1 MSYIVKYSPL
11 ALKDMDAVWDE
22 VFLTSQSYDV
32 ADRYVLD
39 FADKIA
45 EKKEYP
51 QSGIPLLY
59 RGLFTGFYS
68 VNFKAYKAFYR
79 VRGNCIEYGK
89 ITTNKSSKIGC
100 GCGVPLTLCA

>member
-45 EKKEYP
+45 EKKEFP

-59 RGLFTGFYS
+59 RGKITGFYS

-79 VRGNCIEYGK
+79 VRGNCIEVACVLLQKREYMKVLFGEERD
-89 ITTNKSSKIGC
+89 C
-100 GCGVPLTLCA
+100 L

>member
-1 MSYIVKYSPL
+1 MSYGVKYSPL
-11 ALKDMDAVWDE
+11 VLKDMDAVWDE
-22 VFLTSQSYDV
+22 VFLASQSYDV

-45 EKKEYP
+45 EKKEFP

-79 VRGNCIEYGK
+79 VRGNCIEVARVLLQKREYMKVLFGEERD
-89 ITTNKSSKIGC
+89 C
-100 GCGVPLTLCA
+100 L